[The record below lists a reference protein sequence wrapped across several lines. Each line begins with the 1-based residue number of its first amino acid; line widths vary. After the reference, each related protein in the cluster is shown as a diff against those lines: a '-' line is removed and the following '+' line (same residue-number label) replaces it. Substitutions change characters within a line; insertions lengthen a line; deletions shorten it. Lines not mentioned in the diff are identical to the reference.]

1 MAVTFPE
8 KVTIS
13 DITARDG
20 FQSETR
26 VIPSEAKLFLIREL
40 VAAGFKEMEVSAFAP
55 PRYQPQFRDWED
67 VVKGLPDREDVTYS
81 YVSTGKK
88 ATERAFEARE
98 KGYRIDRILLGVL
111 PASEKFNK
119 AVLGMNYEETWKWV
133 EETVQ
138 KAHELKMKV
147 NVFMTGIFSP
157 PDPEEGQIDLF
168 ERAVEFTGRLLGM
181 GVDDIEHPDHL
192 GEATP
197 KQTYD
202 YFERVLERHP
212 DPKHHVFHI
221 HDARGMGMACYL
233 AALHTGVTRFETT
246 LGGLGGWPANFVNG
260 VPVTGVGGL
269 KEVSRR
275 PGLVCTE
282 DFLVMMD
289 AMDIGTGIDLG
300 KILELGR
307 MVEKIAGREL
317 WSFCLPTAERPGAG
331 PVPKMQDY
339 KAETR

>member
-1 MAVTFPE
+1 
-8 KVTIS
+8 
-13 DITARDG
+13 
-20 FQSETR
+20 
-26 VIPSEAKLFLIREL
+26 
-40 VAAGFKEMEVSAFAP
+40 
-55 PRYQPQFRDWED
+55 
-67 VVKGLPDREDVTYS
+67 
-81 YVSTGKK
+81 
-88 ATERAFEARE
+88 
-98 KGYRIDRILLGVL
+98 
-111 PASEKFNK
+111 
-119 AVLGMNYEETWKWV
+119 
-133 EETVQ
+133 
-138 KAHELKMKV
+138 
-147 NVFMTGIFSP
+147 
-157 PDPEEGQIDLF
+157 
-168 ERAVEFTGRLLGM
+168 
-181 GVDDIEHPDHL
+181 
-192 GEATP
+192 
-197 KQTYD
+197 
-202 YFERVLERHP
+202 
-212 DPKHHVFHI
+212 
-221 HDARGMGMACYL
+221 MGMACYL